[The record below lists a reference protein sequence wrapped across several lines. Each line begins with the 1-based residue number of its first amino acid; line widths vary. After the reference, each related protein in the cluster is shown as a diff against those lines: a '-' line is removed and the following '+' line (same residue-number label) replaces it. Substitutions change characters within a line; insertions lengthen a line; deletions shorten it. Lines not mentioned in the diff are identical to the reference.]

1 MSFDLTCSGVYLVKP
16 GSLGSSP
23 FLFIQLGQTWVITT
37 SNVRQ
42 QGKPLLELLSC
53 KKVAPSVRIVRLLYA
68 AIVGNVLSLGV
79 DPVEVDGDGGPGGV
93 VAVLPDD
100 ALGLVQVVVLR
111 RPLPPVGQV
120 PCRVKRPTLVVET
133 MGNFVP
139 DNLNQIC
146 ALTTLL
152 D

>member
-1 MSFDLTCSGVYLVKP
+1 MA
-16 GSLGSSP
+16 
-23 FLFIQLGQTWVITT
+23 
-37 SNVRQ
+37 
-42 QGKPLLELLSC
+42 PL
-53 KKVAPSVRIVRLLYA
+53 VRIVRLLYS

-139 DNLNQIC
+139 DNLKKIC

>member
-1 MSFDLTCSGVYLVKP
+1 MKP

-23 FLFIQLGQTWVITT
+23 FLFIQLGQT
-37 SNVRQ
+37 NVKCQATR
-42 QGKPLLELLSC
+42 KTPPLELLSC
-53 KKVAPSVRIVRLLYA
+53 QKVAPLVRIVRLLYA
-68 AIVGNVLSLGV
+68 AIVCNVLSLGV

-139 DNLNQIC
+139 DNLKKIC

>member
-1 MSFDLTCSGVYLVKP
+1 MKP

-23 FLFIQLGQTWVITT
+23 FLFIQLGQT
-37 SNVRQ
+37 NVKCQATR
-42 QGKPLLELLSC
+42 KTPPLELLSC
-53 KKVAPSVRIVRLLYA
+53 QKVAPLVRIVRLLYA